1 MESSPGPRRPVERP
15 SRRQAVER
23 VEAYV
28 RAHRDARVPISRLS
42 LLAGLS
48 ERALRTAFHDMR
60 GMSPNRWMRA
70 ERLEYARRVLCNP
83 ADERVT
89 VTDAATANGFYELGR
104 FAAVYREAFGE
115 PPSDTLRGALRSRK
129 DRSRARRG
137 GADVPVI

>member
-1 MESSPGPRRPVERP
+1 MESASGPRHPIERA

-28 RAHRDARVPISRLS
+28 RAHRDARVPVSRLS
-42 LLAGLS
+42 LLVGLS

-70 ERLEYARRVLCNP
+70 ERLECVRRVLCNP
-83 ADERVT
+83 PDEGVT
-89 VTDAATANGFYELGR
+89 VTDAATASGFYELGR

-129 DRSRARRG
+129 DRSRTREGETDA
-137 GADVPVI
+137 PVI